1 MVSRSDVCLSSVH
14 LVFGN
19 WGRRLGFPHL
29 HVLHGYHDFGRVGP
43 WRRPGSLFPPEARQH
58 GTGVVPARKR
68 VRAVH
73 GAVDALHH
81 DRREH
86 KKTHEAEYVELH
98 GGGTTD
104 LPRRQPTDASLQRC
118 CLEFTVP
125 LPTCAAPPALRTKID
140 VGLMPSHTPTR
151 GSRGTFWPMSVDFPK
166 HSGTNSI
173 GSTQSQTQTHRAATT
188 HRDHSGDNDAS
199 RDGPA
204 KSIGQGKLG
213 ERAVERRAA
222 PLKRRRHFYIEA
234 LPRHL
239 FLQRHQGQC

>member
-1 MVSRSDVCLSSVH
+1 MGSVGMVSRSDVCLSSVH

-58 GTGVVPARKR
+58 GTGVVPARER

-118 CLEFTVP
+118 CLEFTP
-125 LPTCAAPPALRTKID
+125 APTDGSTTHVRGPTGASNENRRRFNALAYTDERFTRHVLADVRRFPKALRHQLYRQHATD
-140 VGLMPSHTPTR
+140 TNTPC
-151 GSRGTFWPMSVDFPK
+151 S
-166 HSGTNSI
+166 N
-173 GSTQSQTQTHRAATT
+173 
-188 HRDHSGDNDAS
+188 NAS
-199 RDGPA
+199 RP
-204 KSIGQGKLG
+204 Q
-213 ERAVERRAA
+213 
-222 PLKRRRHFYIEA
+222 RRRH
-234 LPRHL
+234 
-239 FLQRHQGQC
+239 